1 MAALET
7 LKNEAAAR
15 GDRVAAAKALASA
28 SNQPGA
34 LDALCAVLDTRDEE
48 LRETARLSLSALG
61 GAGVLTKRA
70 TDGQVAE
77 GARVLALTGLRY
89 FRDDVEA
96 TTLRAL
102 LKDSSVAV
110 RAQAALA
117 LAVMGPAKA
126 EVALLEALGDSD
138 AKVRFYAAD
147 GLASA
152 TSAAAKQA
160 VLKRLETETDATVR
174 FALIAARN
182 RQSS

>member
-1 MAALET
+1 
-7 LKNEAAAR
+7 
-15 GDRVAAAKALASA
+15 V
-28 SNQPGA
+28 
-34 LDALCAVLDTRDEE
+34 
-48 LRETARLSLSALG
+48 
-61 GAGVLTKRA
+61 
-70 TDGQVAE
+70 
-77 GARVLALTGLRY
+77 
-89 FRDDVEA
+89 

-126 EVALLEALGDSD
+126 EAALLEALADSD

-147 GLASA
+147 GLASS
-152 TSAAAKQA
+152 TTAAAKQA
-160 VLKRLETETDATVR
+160 VLKKLETETDATVR